1 MSEDDVDDLIGEF
14 VVRGYRFR
22 VVTSHVPTKEPG
34 IVDVIPAG
42 GEFVTNFYMAVPHE
56 TYRKAR
62 DADNIEGLL
71 ADLEAIAPQ
80 VLDHLDG

>member
-14 VVRGYRFR
+14 VVEGYRFR

-34 IVDVIPAG
+34 IVDVIQAG
-42 GEFVTNFYMAVPHE
+42 ATFVTNFYMAVPHE

-62 DADNIEGLL
+62 DAGNIEGLL
-71 ADLEAIAPQ
+71 EDLKEIAPR
-80 VLDHLDG
+80 VIAHLDG